1 MILEIKILLVFER
14 TFKVLQ
20 HLMFRI
26 LLGKISVFRRNAPI
40 DTKRFIQDRDTPI
53 SLRVI
58 EVITLI
64 LKYSSFR
71 QHSETMRKTLR
82 NKELTMIIFRQFH
95 RHMLTV
101 CRRTLADIHGNIQ
114 HSTLHA
120 SHQLAM
126 GKRRSLEM
134 QATHHTINTHAIVSS
149 R

>member
-26 LLGKISVFRRNAPI
+26 LLRKISMFRRNAPI

-64 LKYSSFR
+64 LEYRSF
-71 QHSETMRKTLR
+71 
-82 NKELTMIIFRQFH
+82 
-95 RHMLTV
+95 
-101 CRRTLADIHGNIQ
+101 
-114 HSTLHA
+114 
-120 SHQLAM
+120 
-126 GKRRSLEM
+126 
-134 QATHHTINTHAIVSS
+134 
-149 R
+149 